1 MFIRYTLPETDIAPE
16 TVGSLFPALYQI
28 NIEKKDTKI
37 SLGTV
42 QFQKPWQ
49 VNADLFVLTYGSLVT
64 QLLRD
69 IEDVDAVNAQCL
81 GCKVDWRC
89 WVTCS
94 EGDRKVVTG

>member
-1 MFIRYTLPETDIAPE
+1 MLCFILESVVVFI
-16 TVGSLFPALYQI
+16 SCLFAALYQI
-28 NIEKKDTKI
+28 NIQKKNTKI

-42 QFQKPWQ
+42 RFQKPWQ

-81 GCKVDWRC
+81 GYKVDRRC
-89 WVTCS
+89 WVSS
-94 EGDRKVVTG
+94 EADRKVVTV